1 MILVEHPGSGKCFP
15 LPVNLALYG
24 TLLPNLSIVQAH
36 IRTNVAKCRLAYA
49 AGVLPICAIL
59 YDSSISARRRRNS
72 IDGHAKQSASV
83 SLDTYHPECLQVRQ
97 RRLHGHA
104 VQANTLIAQSDC
116 LLTEVHLC
124 VPCLLLPFY
133 VTNSNVAALL

>member
-1 MILVEHPGSGKCFP
+1 MILVEHPDPGNCF
-15 LPVNLALYG
+15 LLAVNLALYG
-24 TLLPNLSIVQAH
+24 TPLPKLSIVQAYF
-36 IRTNVAKCRLAYA
+36 RTNVTKRRLAYA

-59 YDSSISARRRRNS
+59 YDSSISTRRRRNS

-104 VQANTLIAQSDC
+104 VQANTLLAQSDC
-116 LLTEVHLC
+116 LLTEVHLVC
-124 VPCLLLPFY
+124 PVYYFHF
-133 VTNSNVAALL
+133 T